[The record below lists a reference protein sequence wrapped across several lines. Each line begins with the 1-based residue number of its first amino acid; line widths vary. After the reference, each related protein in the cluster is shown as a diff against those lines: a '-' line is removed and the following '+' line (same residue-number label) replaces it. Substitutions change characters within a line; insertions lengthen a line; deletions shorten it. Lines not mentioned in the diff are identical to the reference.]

1 MKGDNNRVGSTFS
14 IITFIVSIVSGVS
27 AFCAILAF
35 MRNKRNEVKDEGKE
49 DAWLRSDLDYL
60 RRSMDNVALD
70 LKDLR
75 RQQTS
80 TNESF
85 IRLDERLH
93 ATDDKLHEIDV
104 RVQKLE
110 SK

>member
-1 MKGDNNRVGSTFS
+1 MGSTFS
-14 IITFIVSIVSGVS
+14 IITFVVSIVSGVS

-35 MRNKRNEVKDEGKE
+35 MRNKKNEVKDEGKE

-60 RRSMDNVALD
+60 RRAMDNVALD

-75 RQQTS
+75 RQQTA

>member
-1 MKGDNNRVGSTFS
+1 MTNTFS
-14 IITFIVSIVSGVS
+14 IITFIVSIVSGLS

-35 MRNKRNEVKDEGKE
+35 MRNRKNEAKHEGKE
-49 DAWLRSDLDYL
+49 DAWIHSDLDYL
-60 RRSMDNVALD
+60 KRSVDSVALD

-75 RQQTS
+75 RQQTA

-93 ATDDKLHEIDV
+93 AIDDKVHDIDT

-110 SK
+110 QK

>member
-1 MKGDNNRVGSTFS
+1 MGSTFS
-14 IITFIVSIVSGVS
+14 IITFVVSIVSGVS

-35 MRNKRNEVKDEGKE
+35 MRNKKNEVKDEGKE

-60 RRSMDNVALD
+60 RRAMDNVALD

-75 RQQTS
+75 RQQTA

-93 ATDDKLHEIDV
+93 ATDDKLHEMDV

>member
-1 MKGDNNRVGSTFS
+1 MGNTFS

-35 MRNKRNEVKDEGKE
+35 IRNKRNEVKDEGKE

-75 RQQTS
+75 RQQIA

-85 IRLDERLH
+85 ARLDERLH
-93 ATDDKLHEIDV
+93 AIDDKVRDMDV

>member
-14 IITFIVSIVSGVS
+14 IITFVVSIVSGVS

-35 MRNKRNEVKDEGKE
+35 MRNKKNEVKDEGKE

-60 RRSMDNVALD
+60 RRAMDNVALD

-75 RQQTS
+75 RQQTA

>member
-1 MKGDNNRVGSTFS
+1 MKGDNNRVGNIFS

-75 RQQTS
+75 RQQIA

-85 IRLDERLH
+85 ARLDERLH
-93 ATDDKLHEIDV
+93 AIDDKVRDMDV

>member
-14 IITFIVSIVSGVS
+14 IITFVVSIVSGVS
-27 AFCAILAF
+27 AFCAILAC
-35 MRNKRNEVKDEGKE
+35 MRNKKNEVKDEGKE

-60 RRSMDNVALD
+60 RRAMDNVALD

-75 RQQTS
+75 RQQTA

-93 ATDDKLHEIDV
+93 ATDDRLHEIDV